1 MGIYLLV
8 SKVVDNYLGKG
19 GQIVIATKIIEIFS
33 HEIVVPVGGMTLVA
47 FLMICDILSGIFKA
61 VAQKRGIN
69 STVGT
74 NGLIRK
80 AGVLLALLVFIVM
93 DSLIELN
100 FVSLIPNEVLEVLN
114 LQQSN
119 IGLSHV
125 MLGFFGL
132 FELVS
137 LFENLGEVGVPLPN
151 FIMKSVE
158 RLKVTLEG
166 EE

>member
-1 MGIYLLV
+1 M
-8 SKVVDNYLGKG
+8 
-19 GQIVIATKIIEIFS
+19 IATKMIEGFS
-33 HEIVVPVGGMTLVA
+33 HEISVPVGGMTLVV
-47 FLMICDILSGIFKA
+47 FLMICDILSGVFKA
-61 VAQKRGIN
+61 IAQKRGIN

-93 DSLIELN
+93 DSLIEFN
-100 FVSLIPNEVLEVLN
+100 FVTIIPSEILSVFKLEEAH
-114 LQQSN
+114 

-137 LFENLGEVGVPLPN
+137 LFENLGEVGVPLPQ

-158 RLKVTLEG
+158 RLKITLEG

>member
-1 MGIYLLV
+1 M
-8 SKVVDNYLGKG
+8 
-19 GQIVIATKIIEIFS
+19 IATKMIEVFS
-33 HEIVVPVGGMTLVA
+33 HEIVVPVGGMTLVV

-61 VAQKRGIN
+61 IAQKRGIN

-100 FVSLIPNEVLEVLN
+100 FISFIPNEVLEVLK

-132 FELVS
+132 FALGS

-166 EE
+166 EK

>member
-1 MGIYLLV
+1 M
-8 SKVVDNYLGKG
+8 
-19 GQIVIATKIIEIFS
+19 IEVFS
-33 HEIVVPVGGMTLVA
+33 HEISVPVGGMTLVA
-47 FLMICDILSGIFKA
+47 FLMVCDILSGVFKA
-61 VAQKRGIN
+61 IAKKRGIN
-69 STVGT
+69 STIGT

-93 DSLIELN
+93 DSLIEFN
-100 FVSLIPNEVLEVLN
+100 FVTIIPSEILSVFKLEEAH
-114 LQQSN
+114 

-137 LFENLGEVGVPLPN
+137 LFENLGEVGVPLPQ
-151 FIMKSVE
+151 FIMKSIE

-166 EE
+166 EK

>member
-1 MGIYLLV
+1 M
-8 SKVVDNYLGKG
+8 
-19 GQIVIATKIIEIFS
+19 IEVLS
-33 HEIVVPVGGMTLVA
+33 HEISVPVGGMTLVV

-61 VAQKRGIN
+61 IAQKRGIN

-93 DSLIELN
+93 DSLIEFN
-100 FVSLIPNEVLEVLN
+100 FVTIIPSEILSVFKLEEAH
-114 LQQSN
+114 

-137 LFENLGEVGVPLPN
+137 LFENLGEVGVPLPQ
-151 FIMKSVE
+151 FIMKSIE
-158 RLKVTLEG
+158 RLKITLEG

>member
-1 MGIYLLV
+1 MIT
-8 SKVVDNYLGKG
+8 
-19 GQIVIATKIIEIFS
+19 TKIVEIWS
-33 HEIVVPVGGMTLVA
+33 HEIMIPVGGMTLVA

-61 VAQKRGIN
+61 IAQKRGIN

-100 FVSLIPNEVLEVLN
+100 FVTMIPDEVLSIFKLEQTQL
-114 LQQSN
+114 
-119 IGLSHV
+119 GLSHV
-125 MLGFFGL
+125 MLCFFGL

-137 LFENLGEVGVPLPN
+137 LFENLGEVGVPLPQS
-151 FIMKSVE
+151 IMKFIE
-158 RLKVTLEG
+158 RLKVNLEG

>member
-1 MGIYLLV
+1 M
-8 SKVVDNYLGKG
+8 
-19 GQIVIATKIIEIFS
+19 IATKMIEVFS
-33 HEIVVPVGGMTLVA
+33 HEISVPVGGMTLVA
-47 FLMICDILSGIFKA
+47 FLMVCDILSGIFKA
-61 VAQKRGIN
+61 IAQNRGIN

-93 DSLIELN
+93 DSLIEFN
-100 FVSLIPNEVLEVLN
+100 FVTIIPSEILSVFKLEEAH
-114 LQQSN
+114 

-137 LFENLGEVGVPLPN
+137 LFENLGEVGVPLPQ

-158 RLKVTLEG
+158 RLKITLEG

>member
-1 MGIYLLV
+1 MI
-8 SKVVDNYLGKG
+8 
-19 GQIVIATKIIEIFS
+19 ITKIVEIFS
-33 HEIVVPVGGMTLVA
+33 HEILVPVGGMTLVV

-61 VAQKRGIN
+61 IAQKRGIN

-100 FVSLIPNEVLEVLN
+100 FVTIIPSEILSVFKLEGAH
-114 LQQSN
+114 

-137 LFENLGEVGVPLPN
+137 LFENLGEVGVPLPQ
-151 FIMKSVE
+151 FIMKSIE
-158 RLKVTLEG
+158 RLKITLEG

>member
-1 MGIYLLV
+1 M
-8 SKVVDNYLGKG
+8 
-19 GQIVIATKIIEIFS
+19 IATKIIEIFS
-33 HEIVVPVGGMTLVA
+33 HEIMVPVGGMTLVV
-47 FLMICDILSGIFKA
+47 FLMVCDILSGIFKA
-61 VAQKRGIN
+61 IAQKRGIN
-69 STVGT
+69 STIGT

-80 AGVLLALLVFIVM
+80 AGVLLALLVFIVV
-93 DSLIELN
+93 DSLVEIN
-100 FVSLIPNEVLEVLN
+100 FVSLIPSEVLEVLK
-114 LQQSN
+114 LQQTN
-119 IGLSHV
+119 IGLSYV

-158 RLKVTLEG
+158 RLKITLEG

>member
-1 MGIYLLV
+1 M
-8 SKVVDNYLGKG
+8 
-19 GQIVIATKIIEIFS
+19 IATKMIEVFS
-33 HEIVVPVGGMTLVA
+33 HEISVPVGGMTLVV
-47 FLMICDILSGIFKA
+47 FLMICDILCGIFKA
-61 VAQKRGIN
+61 IAQKRGIN

-166 EE
+166 EK

>member
-1 MGIYLLV
+1 M
-8 SKVVDNYLGKG
+8 
-19 GQIVIATKIIEIFS
+19 IATKMIEVFS

-61 VAQKRGIN
+61 IAQRRGIN

-80 AGVLLALLVFIVM
+80 AGVLLALLVFIVV
-93 DSLIELN
+93 DSLVELN
-100 FVSLIPNEVLEVLN
+100 FISFIPNEVLDVFK
-114 LQQSN
+114 LQQTC

-166 EE
+166 EK

>member
-1 MGIYLLV
+1 M
-8 SKVVDNYLGKG
+8 
-19 GQIVIATKIIEIFS
+19 IEVFS
-33 HEIVVPVGGMTLVA
+33 HEISVPVGGMTLVA
-47 FLMICDILSGIFKA
+47 FLMVCDILSGVFKA
-61 VAQKRGIN
+61 IAQKRGIN

-80 AGVLLALLVFIVM
+80 AGVLLALLIFIVM

-100 FVSLIPNEVLEVLN
+100 FVTLIPSEILSVFKLS
-114 LQQSN
+114 QSS

-137 LFENLGEVGVPLPN
+137 LFENLGEVGVPLPQ
-151 FIMKSVE
+151 FIMKSIE
-158 RLKVTLEG
+158 RLKITLEG

>member
-1 MGIYLLV
+1 M
-8 SKVVDNYLGKG
+8 
-19 GQIVIATKIIEIFS
+19 IATKMIEVFS
-33 HEIVVPVGGMTLVA
+33 HEISVPVGGMTLVV

-61 VAQKRGIN
+61 IAQKRGIN

-93 DSLIELN
+93 DSLIEFN
-100 FVSLIPNEVLEVLN
+100 FVTIIPSEILSVFKLEEAH
-114 LQQSN
+114 

-137 LFENLGEVGVPLPN
+137 LFENLGEVGVPLPQ

-158 RLKVTLEG
+158 RLKITLEG

>member
-1 MGIYLLV
+1 M
-8 SKVVDNYLGKG
+8 
-19 GQIVIATKIIEIFS
+19 IATKMIEVFS
-33 HEIVVPVGGMTLVA
+33 HEISVPVRGMTLVA
-47 FLMICDILSGIFKA
+47 FLMVCDILSGVFKA
-61 VAQKRGIN
+61 IAKKRGIN
-69 STVGT
+69 STIGT

-100 FVSLIPNEVLEVLN
+100 FVTLIPSEILSVFKLS
-114 LQQSN
+114 QSS

-137 LFENLGEVGVPLPN
+137 LFENLGEVGVPLPQ
-151 FIMKSVE
+151 FIMKSIE
-158 RLKVTLEG
+158 RLKITLEG

>member
-1 MGIYLLV
+1 M
-8 SKVVDNYLGKG
+8 
-19 GQIVIATKIIEIFS
+19 IEVFS
-33 HEIVVPVGGMTLVA
+33 HEISVPVGGMTLVA
-47 FLMICDILSGIFKA
+47 FLMVCDILSGVFKA
-61 VAQKRGIN
+61 IAQKRGIN

-80 AGVLLALLVFIVM
+80 AGVLLALLIFIVM

-100 FVSLIPNEVLEVLN
+100 FVTLIPSEILSVFKLS
-114 LQQSN
+114 QSS

-166 EE
+166 EK

>member
-1 MGIYLLV
+1 M
-8 SKVVDNYLGKG
+8 
-19 GQIVIATKIIEIFS
+19 IATKMIEVFS
-33 HEIVVPVGGMTLVA
+33 HEISVPVGGMTLVA
-47 FLMICDILSGIFKA
+47 FLMVCDILSGVFKA
-61 VAQKRGIN
+61 IAKKRGIN

-80 AGVLLALLVFIVM
+80 AGVLLALFVFIVM

-100 FVSLIPNEVLEVLN
+100 FVTIIPSEILSVFKLEEAH
-114 LQQSN
+114 
-119 IGLSHV
+119 IGLSHG

-137 LFENLGEVGVPLPN
+137 LFENLGEVGVPLPQ
-151 FIMKSVE
+151 FIMKSIE
-158 RLKVTLEG
+158 RLKITLEG

>member
-1 MGIYLLV
+1 M
-8 SKVVDNYLGKG
+8 
-19 GQIVIATKIIEIFS
+19 IVTKIVEIFS

-47 FLMICDILSGIFKA
+47 FLMVCDILSGVFKA
-61 VAQKRGIN
+61 IAKKRGIN
-69 STVGT
+69 STIGT

-80 AGVLLALLVFIVM
+80 AGVLLALLVFIVV
-93 DSLIELN
+93 DSLVELN
-100 FVSLIPNEVLEVLN
+100 FVSLIPSEVLDVFK
-114 LQQSN
+114 LQQTC

-166 EE
+166 EK

>member
-1 MGIYLLV
+1 M
-8 SKVVDNYLGKG
+8 
-19 GQIVIATKIIEIFS
+19 IATKMIEVFS
-33 HEIVVPVGGMTLVA
+33 HEISVPVGGMTLVV

-61 VAQKRGIN
+61 IAQKRGIN

-93 DSLIELN
+93 DSLIEFN
-100 FVSLIPNEVLEVLN
+100 FVTIIPSEILSVFKLEEAH
-114 LQQSN
+114 

-137 LFENLGEVGVPLPN
+137 LFENLGEVGVPLPQ
-151 FIMKSVE
+151 FIMKSIE
-158 RLKVTLEG
+158 RLKTTLEG